1 MAEEE
6 RLDESK
12 DMSFWDHLE
21 ALRQGLFRV
30 VLALLAA
37 FVVLFFFKDF
47 LFDGLIL
54 APTRNDFFFY
64 KWFGM
69 KTSLQLVNI
78 ELSTQFMVH
87 MRVTFM
93 CAFIVCCPYIIFEI
107 WRFIAPALYQNEKK
121 ATGRAFVFASFLFY
135 LGVAVGYSIILPL
148 MINFFDGY
156 KVSEDVVNTISL
168 NSYISTVNSTVIIF
182 GIVFEIP
189 TVVAVLSQIGLLT
202 RQTLVG
208 GWKYAVLII
217 AVIAAIITPAD
228 PFSMFVAAI
237 PLTLL
242 YGLSILVCKPAV
254 PETDEPDDE
263 DEEEETVPTVKEQ
276 ATGGASSEEV

>member
-1 MAEEE
+1 MAEVEE
-6 RLDESK
+6 KLDESK
-12 DMSFWDHLE
+12 NMSFWDHLE
-21 ALRQGLFRV
+21 ALRQSLFRV

-47 LFDGLIL
+47 LFDKLIL
-54 APTRNDFFFY
+54 APTKPDFFFY

-69 KTSLQLVNI
+69 STGLQLVNI

-93 CAFIVCCPYIIFEI
+93 CAFILCCPYVIFEI

-121 ATGRAFVFASFLFY
+121 ATRRAFIFASFLFY
-135 LGVAVGYSIILPL
+135 LGIAVGYSIILPL

-156 KVSEDVVNTISL
+156 KVSEQVVNTISL

-189 TVVAVLSQIGLLT
+189 TVVAILSGIGLIT
-202 RQTLVG
+202 RETLLG

-217 AVIAAIITPAD
+217 AVLAAIITPAD
-228 PFSMFVAAI
+228 PFSMLIAAI
-237 PLTLL
+237 PLSLL
-242 YGLSILVCKPAV
+242 YGLSILVCKPAG
-254 PETDEPDDE
+254 P
-263 DEEEETVPTVKEQ
+263 EEEDVEEP
-276 ATGGASSEEV
+276 AAAGGDK